1 MSATVF
7 YEHANELAT
16 LTNTFSVAGSA
27 TDPTTVALTVTTPAG
42 VATTYTYALAEITK
56 SGTGV
61 YTKDIACTEAGVWL
75 YLWVGTGTAS
85 DAVAGT
91 WVVHDPALQNLYCTP
106 EMFKN
111 RVGIDDNLDDGEI
124 LPTCR
129 AISRWIDKHCGQHF
143 YRHTATRHLTATCA
157 ELLDIPALVSVTTFK
172 TDPGG
177 DGTFDTTWSA
187 SDYQLLPVDAPN
199 EVEAEPYRQVRAV
212 GSYSFPVPSWS
223 YRTRAERVQIAGVWG
238 WPAVPEDVTEAA
250 KIFVTDFLKVGK
262 MTFGVQSYGDYG
274 AIRARLSGPGMQLI
288 DNYVLDKIK
297 VG

>member
-7 YEHANELAT
+7 FEHANELAT
-16 LTNTFSVAGSA
+16 LTNTFSVSGAA
-27 TDPTTVALTVTTPAG
+27 TDPTTISLTVTTPSG
-42 VATTYTYALAEITK
+42 VATTYTHAGGTITK
-56 SGTGV
+56 SATGV
-61 YTKDIACTEAGVWL
+61 YTKDVACAESGVWL
-75 YLWVGTGTAS
+75 YLWVGTGAAS

-91 WVVHDPALQNLYCTP
+91 WVVHDPALQHLYCTP

-129 AISRWIDKHCGQHF
+129 AISRWIDKHCGQFF
-143 YRHTATRHLTATCA
+143 YRHTATRHLKPCNLY
-157 ELLDIPALVSVTTFK
+157 LLDVPALVSVTTLK
-172 TDPGG
+172 TDASG
-177 DGTFDTTWSA
+177 DGTFETTWTTA
-187 SDYQLLPVDAPN
+187 DYQLLPVDAPS
-199 EVEAEPYRQVRAV
+199 EVEAEPYRQIRAV
-212 GSYSFPVPSWS
+212 GSYTFPIPYWTPN
-223 YRTRAERVQIAGVWG
+223 TRDERVQIAGVWG